1 MTTAQPTA
9 VTKDDESRLTPQLIR
24 LAVVVMLGA
33 LAIQLDST
41 VLSVAIEAL
50 RKEFNAPLSE
60 LQWVGTGY
68 LLALAMLIP
77 LVGWAAQRF
86 GARRVWM
93 FAMSTFLIGSLLCGF
108 AWSLGSLIAF
118 RVLQGIGG
126 GIIMPLGQAVL
137 IQEAGVARRGKLMGV
152 FAVPAILGPVLGPI
166 LGGLFVTDINWRWI
180 FFLNLPVCLVAIL
193 MSLKVVPNTD
203 FGKRTRL
210 DVLGLA
216 LISPGLALAI
226 YGLSQAGNHGKFSS
240 PSIYVPLIIGGLLL
254 AAFVVNT
261 LRTRITPIVDL
272 RLFKARSFAS
282 SAVVLFFFSTVSFGA
297 ALLLP
302 LYYQQVRGYTALH
315 AGIQLVPLGI
325 GTALG
330 LLVAGRLTDKMP
342 PRVIVAGALTLSL
355 IGFSILTQLGAH
367 TGWLPLG
374 VAMFLVGLGAGSVQ
388 VAVTTAAYSGL
399 PRESISRASS
409 AVRIFQQ
416 LGGSFGAATLFVVLQ
431 RELNKLIASQHIDAA
446 GLAHVFTIV
455 FWWTV
460 VFTAIALV
468 ISLFLPAKPFRAATS
483 PLAPAPQSDPA
494 KA

>member
-9 VTKDDESRLTPQLIR
+9 VTKDDESRLTPRLIR

-50 RKEFNAPLSE
+50 RQEFDAPLSE

-93 FAMSTFLIGSLLCGF
+93 FALSTFLVGSLLCGF

-166 LGGLFVTDINWRWI
+166 LGGLFVTDIDWRWI
-180 FFLNLPVCLVAIL
+180 FFLNLPICLAAML
-193 MSLKVVPNTD
+193 MSLKVVPDTD
-203 FGKRTRL
+203 FGRRTRL

-216 LISPGLALAI
+216 LISPGLALAV
-226 YGLSQAGNHGKFSS
+226 YGLSQAGNHGGFAS
-240 PSIYVPLIIGGLLL
+240 PAISVPLIVGGLLL
-254 AAFVVNT
+254 AGFVVNT
-261 LRTRITPIVDL
+261 LRTRVTPIVDL
-272 RLFKARSFAS
+272 RLFKARSFAG

-315 AGIQLVPLGI
+315 AGVQLVPLGI

-330 LLVAGRLTDKMP
+330 LLIASRLTDRLP
-342 PRVIVAGALTLSL
+342 PRAVVAGALTLSL
-355 IGFSILTQLGAH
+355 IGFGILTQLDAH
-367 TGWLPLG
+367 TGRLPLAL
-374 VAMFLVGLGAGSVQ
+374 AMFLVGLGAGSVQ
-388 VAVTTAAYSGL
+388 VAVTTAAYAGL

-431 RELNKLIASQHIDAA
+431 RGLDRLVAGRHVDAGA
-446 GLAHVFTIV
+446 LAHVFTTV

-460 VFTAIALV
+460 AFTAIALV
-468 ISLFLPAKPFRAATS
+468 VSLFLPARS
-483 PLAPAPQSDPA
+483 VRS
-494 KA
+494 